1 MIGLRAQLFDPPFLD
16 MFFVIFLSVI
26 ILYHTF
32 NAMYAL
38 IIICF
43 GIVEVIKLNS
53 IKLNKKKT
61 MMASF
66 PIKEKQKQ
74 VA

>member
-1 MIGLRAQLFDPPFLD
+1 
-16 MFFVIFLSVI
+16 
-26 ILYHTF
+26 
-32 NAMYAL
+32 MYAL

-43 GIVEVIKLNS
+43 GIVEVIKLNL

-74 VA
+74 VALTVE